1 MGRHA
6 GAGLAAALT
15 ARLAVVRPTPTFQP
29 RSAWPWAW
37 CGLAAGVLCAVLAFA
52 PARWL
57 AAAVARATDGRL
69 LLREPRGTV
78 WNGSAEIALTG
89 GPGSADAIA
98 LPDRA
103 DWRLR
108 PRWDGVRAE
117 FTVACCTAQPIA
129 LRAHIAPGGVLIQV
143 ADGQSQWPA
152 SLLAGLGTPWNTLQF
167 DGELALST
175 QSLSVEWVQ
184 GRLAIAGR
192 AELRAQRMSSRL
204 STLRPMGSY
213 RITVLGGATP
223 SLQLETL
230 EGALQLAGRGQWVGS
245 RLRFTGTASA
255 APDSESALSNLL
267 NIIGRRSGPRSI
279 ISIG

>member
-1 MGRHA
+1 
-6 GAGLAAALT
+6 
-15 ARLAVVRPTPTFQP
+15 VVRPTPTFQP

-37 CGLAAGVLCAVLAFA
+37 GGLVLGLFCAVLLFA

-57 AAAVARATDGRL
+57 ANAVERATDGRV
-69 LLREPRGTV
+69 LLREARGTV
-78 WNGSAEIALTG
+78 WNGSAELALTG
-89 GPGSADAIA
+89 GPGSADTLA
-98 LPDRA
+98 LPDRV
-103 DWRLR
+103 DWRVR
-108 PRWDGVRAE
+108 PRWDGAHAE
-117 FTVACCTAQPIA
+117 FAVACCTAQPIA
-129 LRAHIAPGGVLIQV
+129 LRAHLALGGVLIQF

-152 SLLAGLGTPWNTLQF
+152 ALLAGLGTPWNTLQF

-192 AELRAQRMSSRL
+192 AELRAQRLSSRL

-223 SLQLETL
+223 TLQLETL
-230 EGALQLAGRGQWVGS
+230 EGALHLAGNGQWVGS

-255 APDSESALSNLL
+255 APDSETALSNLL

>member
-1 MGRHA
+1 VA
-6 GAGLAAALT
+6 
-15 ARLAVVRPTPTFQP
+15 RPTPTFQP

-37 CGLAAGVLCAVLAFA
+37 GGAILGLFCAILLFA

-57 AAAVARATDGRL
+57 AGAVERATEGRV
-69 LLREPRGTV
+69 LLREARGTV
-78 WNGSAEIALTG
+78 WNGSAELALTG
-89 GPGSADAIA
+89 GPGSADTLA
-98 LPDRA
+98 LPDRV
-103 DWRLR
+103 DWRVR
-108 PRWDGVRAE
+108 PRWDGVRADVA
-117 FTVACCTAQPIA
+117 VACCTMQPIA
-129 LRAHIAPGGVLIQV
+129 LRAHMALGGVLIQV
-143 ADGQSQWPA
+143 ADSQSQWPA

-192 AELRAQRMSSRL
+192 AELRAQRLSSRL

-223 SLQLETL
+223 TLQLETL
-230 EGALQLAGRGQWVGS
+230 DGALHLAGSGQWVGS